1 MEALT
6 RAMYGDETRVGDLY
20 RGYTNP
26 FGKQASSSYRWTQ
39 LNAEIL
45 TQVLA
50 LLGGQRIRFIVE
62 VGSFA
67 GGLAMVL
74 GRFAAAL
81 PTSPPV
87 LCIDTWLG
95 DLNMALGKLERR
107 VIDKR
112 HGDPTMYHQ
121 FLVNI
126 IAANLTRHVVR
137 RWESNL
143 RLYYCPLL
151 RHVRIP
157 CSQLPMRAPSFLGAA
172 MLAHLGLA
180 ADLLYLDSAHELRE
194 TFFELTLYWAALAP
208 GGVLMGDDLNWRA
221 VNRDVK
227 LFARVYGQK
236 LRSFD
241 GCHALRSSRHADGSR
256 RQRLP
261 HVCVVHA
268 KGARRWR
275 RRSARSTFAA
285 DDQESTAHAEAHA
298 EAHDAT
304 AHVELFSDA
313 PCHRRE
319 PPAQHSASSPRP
331 HRERVS
337 ASPSTAC
344 AASAWLKA
352 LG

>member
-236 LRSFD
+236 LRLFD
-241 GCHALRSSRHADGSR
+241 GCHALRSFRHADGNGYRTCVWYMQKAPDGGAAAAQGALLQPMTKSR
-256 RQRLP
+256 PPTPKPTPKPTTQPRTSSSSVMRHATVASRLP
-261 HVCVVHA
+261 
-268 KGARRWR
+268 
-275 RRSARSTFAA
+275 STLHHHL
-285 DDQESTAHAEAHA
+285 DHTGSVSQH
-298 EAHDAT
+298 
-304 AHVELFSDA
+304 
-313 PCHRRE
+313 
-319 PPAQHSASSPRP
+319 PPPQRVPPP
-331 HRERVS
+331 H
-337 ASPSTAC
+337 
-344 AASAWLKA
+344 
-352 LG
+352 G